1 VWQYDVSDGVLAQP
15 VMDQGS
21 VYFVSRDRHCY
32 AIDIREGKVR
42 WVRDVGS
49 PVVAAPALA
58 GTYLCVTSSQGRV
71 YRLRTDTG
79 DVKATY
85 DVAKYTRAKPWL
97 FSSPTVFDDHV
108 WFGVGL
114 DDFFGGMV
122 PRLYCLKED
131 LGRP

>member
-1 VWQYDVSDGVLAQP
+1 VWQYDVADGVLAQP
-15 VMDQGS
+15 VVDQAS

-32 AIDIREGKVR
+32 ALDRGMGKVQ
-42 WVRDVGS
+42 WARDLGS

-58 GTYLCVTSSQGRV
+58 GSYLCVTSSQGLV
-71 YRLRTDTG
+71 YRLSADTG
-79 DVKATY
+79 DVLATY

-97 FSSPTVFDDHV
+97 FSSPATADGHV

-114 DDFFGGMV
+114 DDFVGGMV